1 MACLSIKLNPVS
13 QARLAVTV
21 TAGAILSVTAIAQ
34 PSVDVTP
41 KEQAQVSVTAQ
52 QNAVVTVSPQEQ
64 AQLKLSHISPSGSQ
78 DPTGGSAELTVTPQP
93 QPSVTTTAKNQASL
107 RVRAVN
113 DIGVSVSPKRQAVLS
128 IRLSDSLEMTVGEVC
143 SICGGRIVVLAA
155 SDGPLRTKD
164 GGYFLLNPATNPGIY
179 FEPEQAVVTVKF
191 TDTPYA
197 LPRLVNPYGLIVDY
211 FSSNTNVATID
222 QTTGEI
228 SILAIGKTTIT
239 ALASDDGRLVDRRE
253 YELNVEPLDDLIY
266 FVPGGYYQTIMF
278 GDDTDN
284 LPRLENPRGLEVRY
298 DCSNYQVVGINS
310 YTGEIRILSP
320 GQSRIWATA
329 YKNGQQVDY
338 TEYQLTVQTPTP
350 PPEPEPDQP
359 IEPEPIEPEPDI
371 PMPDEPVMANP

>member
-1 MACLSIKLNPVS
+1 MACLSIKLDPVS

-34 PSVDVTP
+34 PSVNVAP

-78 DPTGGSAELTVTPQP
+78 DPTGGSAQLTVTPQP

-113 DIGVSVSPKRQAVLS
+113 DIGVSVSPKRQVVLS
-128 IRLSDSLEMTVGEVC
+128 VKLSDQLQMTVGEVC

-179 FEPEQAVVTVKF
+179 FEPEQAVVTVKY

-197 LPRLVNPYGLIVDY
+197 LPTLVNPYGLTVNY

-222 QTTGEI
+222 MTTGEI

-239 ALASDDGRLVDRRE
+239 A
-253 YELNVEPLDDLIY
+253 I
-266 FVPGGYYQTIMF
+266 
-278 GDDTDN
+278 
-284 LPRLENPRGLEVRY
+284 
-298 DCSNYQVVGINS
+298 
-310 YTGEIRILSP
+310 
-320 GQSRIWATA
+320 A
-329 YKNGQQVDY
+329 YKNGEIVDQ
-338 TEYQLTVQTPTP
+338 TEYMLTVQPPTPTQ
-350 PPEPEPDQP
+350 PPEPDPEP
-359 IEPEPIEPEPDI
+359 EPEPIEPEPDI
-371 PMPDEPVMANP
+371 PIPDEPVMANP